1 MDLTPYFELR
11 IKEIMAGLGEHCGEY
26 AVAEER
32 RKFLYEAI
40 EPVIKQSKEITI
52 TPGDCLNIMDYI
64 DAQNI
69 AFLITQ
75 QQLYRHGFFDCVS
88 LLSSLGFLP

>member
-11 IKEIMAGLGEHCGEY
+11 IKEIMAELGEHCGEY

-40 EPVIKQSKEITI
+40 
-52 TPGDCLNIMDYI
+52 
-64 DAQNI
+64 
-69 AFLITQ
+69 
-75 QQLYRHGFFDCVS
+75 
-88 LLSSLGFLP
+88 